1 MQKVKKDFDD
11 LIIDYI
17 SGTISSEDEIQLT
30 ELLES
35 DIELKSH
42 FNDAIKMR
50 AVSHIPV
57 FEAQKGVNYTK
68 LTKQIRQNMP
78 VISKS
83 HVIFKFLSRA
93 VAIVAI
99 VMSLTVATFYLFN
112 TISETNNAD
121 LFYVTDVP
129 IGSQS
134 KITLPDS
141 TIVWL
146 NSGSS
151 LKYDQAFGKKTREV
165 FLTGEGYFEVQKNAK
180 KPFYVKTG
188 DIEVRVLGTIF
199 NVRAYK
205 EDNDIVINLI
215 SGAVDVSLH
224 KNNYSIPFSLKP
236 NEKITYNKTKKTFE
250 TKTVDASRSAL
261 WTTGKLCFVNAT
273 LEQISRDLER
283 KYNVKISIESEQ
295 IKHEIFSGSLN
306 LNLPLSE
313 NLAYI
318 DVDKKFNI
326 NMKGDT
332 IVIKIK

>member
-1 MQKVKKDFDD
+1 
-11 LIIDYI
+11 
-17 SGTISSEDEIQLT
+17 
-30 ELLES
+30 
-35 DIELKSH
+35 
-42 FNDAIKMR
+42 
-50 AVSHIPV
+50 
-57 FEAQKGVNYTK
+57 
-68 LTKQIRQNMP
+68 
-78 VISKS
+78 
-83 HVIFKFLSRA
+83 
-93 VAIVAI
+93 
-99 VMSLTVATFYLFN
+99 
-112 TISETNNAD
+112 
-121 LFYVTDVP
+121 
-129 IGSQS
+129 
-134 KITLPDS
+134 
-141 TIVWL
+141 
-146 NSGSS
+146 
-151 LKYDQAFGKKTREV
+151 
-165 FLTGEGYFEVQKNAK
+165 
-180 KPFYVKTG
+180 
-188 DIEVRVLGTIF
+188 
-199 NVRAYK
+199 AYK

>member
-57 FEAQKGVNYTK
+57 FEAQKGANYTK

-93 VAIVAI
+93 VATVAV

-134 KITLPDS
+134 KIILPDS

-151 LKYDQAFGKKTREV
+151 LKYDQTFGKKTREV